1 MKKLSFLVVA
11 LAAMAFASCGGN
23 KATQNA
29 EEQADSVKTFEQEQI
44 EENIKMQL
52 DSIASELGKLKTL
65 PIFTNAEDGTI
76 ALSEDEKL
84 VKPDYL
90 LDPAKANDAVTLSE
104 KYRALAIL
112 NVDKYVAK
120 SYGMPTDQYDEAI
133 AKLAADINDPAF
145 KAVQD
150 EGPIAQNIQNFYDQ
164 ELESGRLNYFWQVA
178 TSSIV
183 EQLYIMTQNTD
194 KFIGGFDDEAASKV
208 TFRVICLQDAI
219 NRLTAYDSELVD
231 VAEAIKPL
239 GVLNALTVDELKAQ
253 LGELKD
259 QIAESRAALV
269 K

>member
-1 MKKLSFLVVA
+1 MKKLSFVVVA
-11 LAAMAFASCGGN
+11 LAAMVLASCGGN
-23 KATQNA
+23 KTNQNA
-29 EEQADSVKTFEQEQI
+29 EEQTDSVKTFEQEQI
-44 EENIKMQL
+44 EANIKVQI
-52 DSIASELGKLKTL
+52 DSIASELGKLKAL
-65 PIFTNAEDGTI
+65 PIFADTEDGTI
-76 ALSEDEKL
+76 ALSEEEKL
-84 VKPDYL
+84 VKPEYL

-112 NVDKYVAK
+112 NVDKFVAK
-120 SYGMPTDQYDEAI
+120 SYDMPTEAYDEAI

-145 KAVQD
+145 KAAQE
-150 EGPIAQNIQNFYDQ
+150 EGPIAKNVQAFYDA
-164 ELESGRLNYFWQVA
+164 EEESGRLNYFWQVA
-178 TSSIV
+178 TSAIV

-194 KFIGGFDDEAASKV
+194 KFIAAFDDEAASNV

-219 NRLTAYDSELVD
+219 NRLTAYDEELVE

-253 LGELKD
+253 LNELKA